1 MFYFKNI
8 VVKIITNKLGEKYH
22 KKKAVVVEVND
33 LYTALVRLVD
43 TETIIKLDQAHLE
56 TVLPAIGKQVMVV
69 NGAYR
74 GEVATLESINVNE
87 FNAKI
92 SISSVGFYIL
102 IIFF

>member
-1 MFYFKNI
+1 M
-8 VVKIITNKLGEKYH
+8 
-22 KKKAVVVEVND
+22 
-33 LYTALVRLVD
+33 YTALVRLVD

-92 SISSVGFYIL
+92 SISSVSFYIL
-102 IIFF
+102 IIFFLKLDQN